1 MALSIDDVKKVES
14 AITHLCGA
22 IKGRG
27 LYPSGHPAILAPVSK
42 AHQLLQAVLKVKDPV
57 LLGVIDETLVLEG
70 KAFYD
75 APQPVGDVTTRLLE
89 RKIGGL
95 VFRRGVTLNEL
106 LALLDVLAQEPQAVE
121 ADGGPQHALASRQV
135 EHIETRSVV
144 DEEEKNLERQ
154 AQEVYSGA
162 LAIVANVFH
171 EIRLGRVPKAAEAR
185 KLVTR
190 IGDLILRD
198 RDVLLG
204 LTMLKNYDDYTYNH
218 SVNVCILCLALG
230 ERLTLDGEQLVQVG
244 IAGLLHD
251 IGKTS
256 LCLELIRKPGK
267 LTQQEFEEIKRHP
280 QAGAKILKRMA
291 GVHPEAVLAVLQ
303 HHLRYNRSGYPRL
316 PDNVR
321 ASPLSYVVAIADTY
335 DALTTVRSYQPQHQ
349 PRDALDVM
357 AALAGADLHP
367 DYLKIFVEMLGIY
380 PVGTLVRL
388 DSNEIALVVRMN
400 PQYPTAPRVKLLFD
414 AEGTR
419 LAPPVELDLSHVDP
433 RTGRPARSIVA
444 TVDPALKAVDVAAIL
459 GPMVAKA

>member
-1 MALSIDDVKKVES
+1 MALSSDEIKKVES
-14 AITHLCGA
+14 ALTHLCGA

-27 LYPSGHPAILAPVSK
+27 LYPSGHPAILAPVGK

-57 LLGVIDETLVLEG
+57 LLGVVDETLVLEG

-75 APQPVGDVTTRLLE
+75 APQPVGDVTARLLE

-95 VFRRGVTLNEL
+95 VFRRGVTLNEM

-121 ADGGPQHALASRQV
+121 ASGGPQQALAGRQV
-135 EHIETRSVV
+135 EHIETRSAV
-144 DEEEKNLERQ
+144 EEEDNLERQ
-154 AQEVYSGA
+154 AQEVYAGA
-162 LAIVANVFH
+162 LAIVTNVFQDV
-171 EIRLGRVPKAAEAR
+171 RLGRIPKGAEAR
-185 KLVTR
+185 KVVTR
-190 IGDLILRD
+190 IGDLIFKD
-198 RDVLLG
+198 KDILLG

-218 SVNVCILCLALG
+218 SVNVCILALALG
-230 ERLTLDGEQLVQVG
+230 ERLKLDGEQLVQVG

-303 HHLRYNRSGYPRL
+303 HHLRYNRSGYPQI
-316 PDNVR
+316 PDSVR
-321 ASPLSYVVAIADTY
+321 VSPLAYVVAIADTY

-367 DYLKIFVEMLGIY
+367 DYLKLFVEMLGIY
-380 PVGTLVRL
+380 PVGTVVRL
-388 DSNEIALVVRMN
+388 DSNEIALVFRVN

-419 LAPPVELDLSHVDP
+419 LAPPVEVDLSHVDP
-433 RTGRPARSIVA
+433 RTGRPERSIA
-444 TVDPALKAVDVAAIL
+444 GTVDPALKAVEVSAIL
-459 GPMVAKA
+459 GPLVAKG